1 MRAVIAGGSGLLG
14 QLVAAAL
21 LERGDEVTILTRRRA
36 WQGLGRT
43 VLWNPAAPDSWRQ
56 ELEGADLYLHL
67 ASGRLPRFHT
77 EAERPALLAERLAST
92 AAVCAVMPTLSRP
105 PRVWM
110 HGSSADIYAHNLGL
124 PAGETLGLFG
134 GGEPGSVPAWDL
146 GADLPYTMERMVN
159 DTALAG
165 VRRIALRTAFV
176 MEPSATGYYAL
187 LRRIGCE
194 LYRGDFGDGRAHVSW
209 ISARDFVRSVL
220 FLADHAE
227 ASGPF
232 NLVSPGCLAGA
243 DFFGVMRALDGVQPG
258 YTLKPW
264 MLELAAR
271 WKRYDTGLVLKSRK
285 VSPERLTELGFTFSD
300 REWSLLAATLRDATA
315 AGGSES

>member
-21 LERGDEVTILTRRRA
+21 LERGDEVAILTRRKA
-36 WQGLGRT
+36 WRGLGRV
-43 VLWNPAAPDSWRQ
+43 VLWNPAEPDSWLP
-56 ELEGADLYLHL
+56 ELEGADLFFDF
-67 ASGRLPRFHT
+67 ASGRIPRFHAPS
-77 EAERPALLAERLAST
+77 ERAALIAERVAAT
-92 AAVCAVMPTLSRP
+92 AAICGAMPRLSRP
-105 PRVWM
+105 PRVWF

-134 GGEPGSVPAWDL
+134 GGEPGSSPSWDL
-146 GADLPYTMERMVN
+146 GADVPYAAERLVN
-159 DTALAG
+159 EVQLEG

-194 LYRGDFGDGRAHVSW
+194 LYRGDFGDGRAQVSW
-209 ISARDFVRSVL
+209 ISARDFARSVL

-232 NLVSPGCLAGA
+232 NLVSPGGLASA

-264 MLELAAR
+264 MFELAAR

-285 VSPERLTELGFTFSD
+285 VAAERLTELGFTFSD
-300 REWSLLAATLRDATA
+300 REWSLVAATLRDAMA
-315 AGGSES
+315 ARA